1 MGVET
6 RICELREI
14 NASIFLFYS
23 LSLEDPPAVVYDY
36 AHARPK
42 ILLNTPSHPGEGIL
56 AGEVFDHD

>member
-1 MGVET
+1 MIKLV
-6 RICELREI
+6 
-14 NASIFLFYS
+14 N
-23 LSLEDPPAVVYDY
+23 PPAVVYDY